1 MGRCIRTETEKATA
15 QVPDASPAPCGYA
28 KGFGLTGWIR
38 EHALQIIS
46 ILCTAIVAIGGYA
59 VSLSVDVKV
68 QAAKIEM
75 QAAEIVRI
83 ERQHIADLESVWG
96 YFDKVEAD
104 IPRK

>member
-1 MGRCIRTETEKATA
+1 M
-15 QVPDASPAPCGYA
+15 
-28 KGFGLTGWIR
+28 
-38 EHALQIIS
+38 
-46 ILCTAIVAIGGYA
+46 LCAGIVAIGGYA

-96 YFDKVEAD
+96 YFDKVEAS
-104 IPRK
+104 IPER